1 MKKVASY
8 TTSFIDITN
17 CACKQKYKPLFSCIE
32 LELLNP
38 NTVDKTVSSWSD
50 TVEHYFLDRT
60 NYKFDEFKK
69 RCLNDP
75 VIKKNLVRVYGK
87 NGKETPG
94 MLDCEVTKK
103 LCLHAELNVLVKLMG
118 QEGHWAKGIKLPFL
132 DHIRSYTIFGNYQ
145 MPLKQEFIDYAM
157 FELDNIIRLEII
169 NHTNITAISDSDPD
183 SGDSDTDQNFSTV
196 GLNKLDYNYKHRNY
210 RETKIS
216 YCALR

>member
-1 MKKVASY
+1 
-8 TTSFIDITN
+8 
-17 CACKQKYKPLFSCIE
+17 
-32 LELLNP
+32 
-38 NTVDKTVSSWSD
+38 
-50 TVEHYFLDRT
+50 
-60 NYKFDEFKK
+60 
-69 RCLNDP
+69 
-75 VIKKNLVRVYGK
+75 
-87 NGKETPG
+87 
-94 MLDCEVTKK
+94 
-103 LCLHAELNVLVKLMG
+103 
-118 QEGHWAKGIKLPFL
+118 
-132 DHIRSYTIFGNYQ
+132 